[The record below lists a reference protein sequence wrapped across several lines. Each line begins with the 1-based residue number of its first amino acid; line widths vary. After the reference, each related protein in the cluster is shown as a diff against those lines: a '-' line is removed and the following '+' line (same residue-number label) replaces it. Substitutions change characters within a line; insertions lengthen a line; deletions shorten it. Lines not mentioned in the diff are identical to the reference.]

1 MENNYKEKTIKWKV
15 PEIST
20 RDANNLS
27 GFDYLNSVKDG
38 RFPSPPVA
46 KLIGYRLIKVAHGH
60 VVFELIPEECHYN
73 PFFTVHGGILVTL
86 LDSAM
91 TASVLTTLETGFSC
105 STVEIKV
112 NFIRP
117 VSEKTGVLRCEAK
130 PIHIGKKLAT
140 VQGRVEDSDAKL
152 IAHGVSTCSIFRI

>member
-1 MENNYKEKTIKWKV
+1 MENNYREKTIKWEV

-38 RFPSPPVA
+38 RFPPPPVA
-46 KLIGYRLIKVAHGH
+46 KLIGYHLISVDCGH
-60 VVFELIPEECHYN
+60 VVFELNPEEYHYN
-73 PFFTVHGGILVTL
+73 PFSTVHGGILTTL

-91 TASVLTTLETGFSC
+91 TASVLSTLEPGFSC

-117 VSEKTGVLRCEAK
+117 VSGKSGILRCDAR

-140 VQGRVEDSDAKL
+140 VQGRVEDIKA
-152 IAHGVSTCSIFRI
+152 